1 MLSLAAGLPLQW
13 SPEIETM
20 FQSMATLS
28 SAGTTLL
35 VPGKFQQINKNTD
48 NSTKNQNFT
57 DNSHPFP
64 FLLFHII
71 L

>member
-48 NSTKNQNFT
+48 NFTKKPISLT
-57 DNSHPFP
+57 TLTHFP
-64 FLLFHII
+64 SSCFIII

>member
-20 FQSMATLS
+20 FQTMATLS

-48 NSTKNQNFT
+48 NSYKK
-57 DNSHPFP
+57 PK
-64 FLLFHII
+64 FH
-71 L
+71 

>member
-35 VPGKFQQINKNTD
+35 VPGKFQQIKQ
-48 NSTKNQNFT
+48 K
-57 DNSHPFP
+57 H
-64 FLLFHII
+64 
-71 L
+71 